1 MTNTCRTCGD
11 DVHPQRWLLG
21 YRVCLLCGEE
31 HAREER
37 AGWTIAPMAQIEL
50 RPSNGPNSSE
60 RTKQICERVI
70 NHILWNL

>member
-31 HAREER
+31 HARQER
-37 AGWTIAPMAQIEL
+37 AGWTIAPMHK
-50 RPSNGPNSSE
+50 SNYILLTN
-60 RTKQICERVI
+60 KQDLLGI
-70 NHILWNL
+70 NNKGGLHR

>member
-31 HAREER
+31 HARQER
-37 AGWTIAPMAQIEL
+37 AGWTIAPMHK
-50 RPSNGPNSSE
+50 SNYILLTN
-60 RTKQICERVI
+60 KQDLLGI
-70 NHILWNL
+70 NNKGGIYR